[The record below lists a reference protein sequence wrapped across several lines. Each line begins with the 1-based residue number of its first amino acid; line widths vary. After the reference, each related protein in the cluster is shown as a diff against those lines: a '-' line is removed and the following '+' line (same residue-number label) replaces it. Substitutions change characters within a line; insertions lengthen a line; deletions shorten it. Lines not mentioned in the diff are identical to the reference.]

1 MEGHQKKGK
10 CEDCLV
16 VSENGWW
23 QKGTQNYIKEILG
36 KVNRIH
42 ELREKNHCSYR
53 GVKRKRKPMFDGS
66 G

>member
-1 MEGHQKKGK
+1 MEGHQKKGN

-42 ELREKNHCSYR
+42 ELREKKSLQL
-53 GVKRKRKPMFDGS
+53 
-66 G
+66 